1 MTVPVL
7 VMTGSDKGGVGKTT
21 IARALLDFLKENGVR
36 PSVFDTEPDPG
47 VLRRFYKTAKS
58 VDVGVVRGQMQVFD
72 EVESAGFTFV
82 DIKAGGLSKVLTAMR
97 DAGLLKDVHAGKMR
111 MIVVHVLGSTEAS
124 LREIAAA
131 GAVLDEGGEHILV
144 KNHATDGQFFE
155 WDKETLIRSS
165 SPDSRCSIFR
175 TLMAWRATRSTRRL
189 HRSAKCFSS
198 SKPPTLTSSEREV
211 FCHERRHCRAAR
223 TVASGQRRRDASHGN
238 PHNRICRHPP
248 RTVGGECVHRNC
260 SDRSTDS
267 GYAPRTGGDRRAAN
281 WATDMSVFQ
290 QFDAARLAQI
300 Q

>member
-155 WDKETLIRSS
+155 WDKETYNSFFKPGQPVLDIPHLDGMACDAVDQKATSFS
-165 SPDSRCSIFR
+165 DFIADNSNSRMLRGI
-175 TLMAWRATRSTRRL
+175 
-189 HRSAKCFSS
+189 
-198 SKPPTLTSSEREV
+198 V
-211 FCHERRHCRAAR
+211 RHWL
-223 TVASGQRRRDASHGN
+223 
-238 PHNRICRHPP
+238 
-248 RTVGGECVHRNC
+248 GE
-260 SDRSTDS
+260 
-267 GYAPRTGGDRRAAN
+267 
-281 WATDMSVFQ
+281 VFQ
-290 QFDAARLAQI
+290 QFEAANLNKLGTGSFLP
-300 Q
+300 